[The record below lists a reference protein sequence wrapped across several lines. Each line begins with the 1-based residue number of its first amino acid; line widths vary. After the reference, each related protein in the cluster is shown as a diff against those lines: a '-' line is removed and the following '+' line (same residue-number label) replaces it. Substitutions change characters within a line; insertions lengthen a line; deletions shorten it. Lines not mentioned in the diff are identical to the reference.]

1 MLCGGLVR
9 RIETRICLWQ
19 RNDCLVCDGF
29 AISLLRENVWHYLER
44 GQASARF
51 PNLHALA
58 DVTRISGPVRLH
70 PAGFRNE
77 LLAAWEGI
85 WRVPR
90 TQVVQASAS
99 ARRPLPAGD
108 TLGEL
113 VANLVHELS
122 SLSARSQSGEF
133 VYAAT
138 PQMLDDW
145 SLLRAARAVSLGPS
159 RPFQH

>member
-1 MLCGGLVR
+1 MR
-9 RIETRICLWQ
+9 RIETRVCLWQ
-19 RNDCLVCDGF
+19 HDDCLVCDGF
-29 AISLLRENVWHYLER
+29 AISLLRENVRHHLER
-44 GQASARF
+44 GQPSPRF
-51 PNLHALA
+51 LNLHALA
-58 DVTRISGPVRLH
+58 DVTHSATPIRLH
-70 PAGFRNE
+70 ADGFRSE
-77 LLAAWEGI
+77 LLVAWEGV

-90 TQVVQASAS
+90 AEVVQSASA

-122 SLSARSQSGEF
+122 SLSARTRSGQLL
-133 VYAAT
+133 YAAT

-159 RPFQH
+159 RPSMH